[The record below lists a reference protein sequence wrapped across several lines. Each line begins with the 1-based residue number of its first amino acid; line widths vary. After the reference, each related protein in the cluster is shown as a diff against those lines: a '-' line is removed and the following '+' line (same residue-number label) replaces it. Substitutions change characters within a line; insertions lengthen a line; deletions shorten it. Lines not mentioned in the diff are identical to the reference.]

1 MLTTI
6 NLIAFE
12 TCLPKSI
19 PGPSDL
25 LSIPYFIIS
34 KAYPSTK
41 NATRTKTITPTIPN
55 PAKAAPPTPF
65 VAKAN
70 AKSTIVA
77 PPIRATIIPKTT
89 YKSNAL
95 ILLNG

>member
-1 MLTTI
+1 MLTTT

-25 LSIPYFIIS
+25 LSIPYFIMS
-34 KAYPSTK
+34 KAYPSTR
-41 NATRTKTITPTIPN
+41 NTTRTKRITPTIPN
-55 PAKAAPPTPF
+55 PANAAPPTPF
-65 VAKAN
+65 VVKAT

-77 PPIRATIIPKTT
+77 PPRRATIIPKHH
-89 YKSNAL
+89 
-95 ILLNG
+95 